1 MIYHEPVLKN
11 EVIANLQVRDGKKY
25 IDCTLG
31 DAGHTIEIL
40 RRGGI
45 VLGLDINEESLERAN
60 ERIKKEGLASNFIPV
75 LGNFKKIEELAIANK
90 MAQVDGILYDLGYS
104 SYQLD
109 DSSIGLSFQKDKP
122 LDMRLDSELG
132 VTAADLVN
140 MLNEK
145 QLADLIFNYSQEKY
159 AKKFA
164 KAIVNAR
171 SLKKIETTKQ
181 LAELLA
187 SQVPLGYENGR
198 INPATRTFQALR
210 IVVNDELENL
220 ELSLP
225 RASHLLLPGGFLIVI
240 SFHSMEDQL
249 VKRFGQSAGPKL
261 KIVTRKPIVPADDEL
276 ARNSR
281 SRSAKMR
288 VFESI

>member
-1 MIYHEPVLKN
+1 MYHEPVLKN
-11 EVIANLQVRDGKKY
+11 EVIAVLKVRDGKTY

-31 DAGHTIEIL
+31 DAGHTIEML
-40 RRGGI
+40 RRGAT

-90 MAQVDGILYDLGYS
+90 VTKVDGILYDLGYS

-145 QLADLIFNYSQEKY
+145 QLADLIFNYSQEKF

-198 INPATRTFQALR
+198 IHPATRTFQALR

-220 ELSLP
+220 EMSLP

-249 VKRFGQSAGPKL
+249 VKRFGQGAGPTIKML
-261 KIVTRKPIVPADDEL
+261 TKKPIVPTEEEI
-276 ARNSR
+276 ARNVR

-288 VFESI
+288 VFEII